1 MKYQNGEDFLN
12 HLNKNM
18 HNEDI
23 VMHTASKSDTP
34 EEKIKKYMERLEKS
48 HNKAKDNKHKMNI
61 LKQLYY
67 NKYVIKTLPESYI
80 NLQKKIAHEQGY
92 GNIDITKAMK
102 QEMLFQIQ
110 TEQKNSLNRWIEYFC
125 SDDAMYPMW
134 FKNYAF
140 EGMLKLGVF
149 DKEKKEFLKRTK
161 NTSAPY
167 IDLNREVLAKVY
179 DVLIHQIGENKLSN
193 LEEQALANGESF
205 KKLYTYFLKKVIE
218 QDKSQET
225 EGIWIKYEQGSDYH
239 PLLESLQGKNTGWCT
254 AGETV
259 AREQLENGDFYVY
272 YTKDKNNEYK
282 NPRIAIRMDG
292 KTTIGEIRGI
302 AKNQNLEPHMGKIL
316 DKKLNEFPD
325 KEEYQKKVSDM
336 KYLTMLEQKQEEGLE
351 FSFDD
356 LIFLYQINNKIEG
369 FGWESDPRIME
380 IIQKR
385 NAKKDLSI
393 IFKIS
398 ENEIAIKLNDFEEN
412 KNIRFFCGDLNWTE
426 DKVPSYFSK
435 LQVIFGNADF
445 RKITDSLGLE
455 SLQSIKRNAYF
466 DRLTSAEGLTSLQ
479 KIAGNAYF
487 DNLTSAKGL
496 ESLQNIGGEAY
507 FYSLIRA
514 EGLDSLQ
521 HIGKNAY
528 FPSLLNAIGLESL
541 QIIEGAAT
549 FLSLKS
555 SLGLSKLQK
564 IGETVLFDNLTDAS
578 ELKSLQSVGNTTN
591 QYVQKIIEKN
601 NQTNIKHHH

>member
-61 LKQLYY
+61 LKQFYY

-92 GNIDITKAMK
+92 GNINITKEMK

-161 NTSAPY
+161 NTSVPY

-282 NPRIAIRMDG
+282 NPRIALRMDG

-302 AKNQNLEPHMGKIL
+302 AKDQNLEPHMGKIL
-316 DKKLNEFPD
+316 DEKLNEFPD
-325 KEEYQKKVSDM
+325 KKYYQKKVKDM
-336 KYLTMLEQKQEEGLE
+336 KYLTILEKKQEEGLE

-356 LIFLYQINNKIEG
+356 LIFLYQINDKIDG

-393 IFKIS
+393 ILKI
-398 ENEIAIKLNDFEEN
+398 
-412 KNIRFFCGDLNWTE
+412 
-426 DKVPSYFSK
+426 P
-435 LQVIFGNADF
+435 
-445 RKITDSLGLE
+445 
-455 SLQSIKRNAYF
+455 
-466 DRLTSAEGLTSLQ
+466 
-479 KIAGNAYF
+479 
-487 DNLTSAKGL
+487 
-496 ESLQNIGGEAY
+496 
-507 FYSLIRA
+507 
-514 EGLDSLQ
+514 
-521 HIGKNAY
+521 
-528 FPSLLNAIGLESL
+528 
-541 QIIEGAAT
+541 
-549 FLSLKS
+549 
-555 SLGLSKLQK
+555 
-564 IGETVLFDNLTDAS
+564 
-578 ELKSLQSVGNTTN
+578 
-591 QYVQKIIEKN
+591 
-601 NQTNIKHHH
+601 